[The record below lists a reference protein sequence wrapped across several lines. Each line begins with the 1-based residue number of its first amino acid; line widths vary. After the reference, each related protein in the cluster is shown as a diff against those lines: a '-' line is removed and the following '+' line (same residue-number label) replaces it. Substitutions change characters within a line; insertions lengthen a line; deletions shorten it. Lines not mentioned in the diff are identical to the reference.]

1 MRSLGETPGV
11 VTKTAPADRQEL
23 LDRFRQAGIDVTWRP
38 SAATTTFENAYL
50 DARLERRRQ
59 TVDAVAEPFGVDDLA
74 DVRARMLLLGPLTAA
89 DMPVP
94 FLRAAATRGAVG
106 LDAQGMV
113 RHLADGRIAHGPWQ
127 DRDAGLAAVA
137 FLKVDDEEAAVLTGE
152 RDPERAAVLLAER
165 LGHSPREAMVSLAGR
180 GALVCADGRLHRI
193 AAFQV
198 AEPVDATGLGD
209 TFFAAYLH
217 RRLAGDDAVEAG
229 RFAAATAALALGRF
243 GPFAGSVRD
252 VRGVLAESGA

>member
-1 MRSLGETPGV
+1 MRGLGENPAV
-11 VTKTAPADRQEL
+11 LTKTAPADRQEL
-23 LDRFRQAGIDVTWRP
+23 LDAFGQAGIEVAWRP
-38 SAATTTFENAYL
+38 SSATATFENAYV

-59 TVDAVAEPFGVDDLA
+59 TVDAVADPFGVEDLA
-74 DVRARMLLLGPLTAA
+74 DARGRMLLLGPLIAE

-94 FLRAAATRGAVG
+94 FLRAAAARGAVG

-113 RHLADGRIAHGPWQ
+113 RHLVDGRIAHGPWQ

-152 RDPERAAVLLAER
+152 QDAERAAVLLANR
-165 LGHSPREAMVSLAGR
+165 LGHPPREAIVSRAGR
-180 GALVCADGRLHRI
+180 GALICADGRVHRI
-193 AAFQV
+193 AAIPV

-209 TFFAAYLH
+209 TFFAAYLS
-217 RRLAGDDAVEAG
+217 RRLAGDDAAEAG

-243 GPFAGSVRD
+243 GPFAGSARD
-252 VRGVLAESGA
+252 VRVVLGKSGA

>member
-1 MRSLGETPGV
+1 MRSLGETPAV

-23 LDRFRQAGIDVTWRP
+23 LGGFRRAGIDVTWRR

-50 DARLERRRQ
+50 DARLERRLQ
-59 TVDAVAEPFGVDDLA
+59 TVDAVADPFGAEDLA
-74 DVRARMLLLGPLTAA
+74 DVRGRMLLLGPLTAA

-94 FLRAAATRGAVG
+94 FLRAAAARGAVA

-113 RHLADGRIAHGPWQ
+113 RRAVDGHIAHGPWQ

-137 FLKVDDEEAAVLTGE
+137 FLKVDDEEATLLSGE
-152 RDPERAAVLLAER
+152 RDPERAAFLLADR
-165 LGHSPREAMVSLAGR
+165 LGHPPREAVVSRAGR
-180 GALVCADGRLHRI
+180 GALVCADGRVHRI
-193 AAFQV
+193 AAFPV

-209 TFFAAYLH
+209 TFFAAYLS
-217 RRLAGDDAVEAG
+217 RRLAGDTAAEAG

-243 GPFAGSVRD
+243 GPFAGSEREVRN
-252 VRGVLAESGA
+252 VLRAPG